1 MNPSS
6 VRPPGFPIPSPAAG
20 RVLPVNQNALPPL
33 TVGEILKAEVLEAGG
48 GKSCLIS
55 LKDATILA
63 RSEAALR
70 AGDPIVVRVE
80 RLLPQVVLT
89 ILETDGGER
98 SVPGDDLRWH
108 RSNPDALRNMFAQMA
123 EMFRPESLAGLSRY
137 LDEGDVRSI
146 LRLTESL
153 FFSKES
159 LGKGL
164 FLRDYA
170 ENLGLFWEGSP
181 GKAPGRQPDAAGRRS
196 LKGLLMKVLGDL
208 RNAAEGKAASEG
220 EKAGLQRLMEFLD
233 TSVKAIEAHQVLN
246 SLCQE
251 RDQGFLLQIPFAFPE
266 GVKTGDVFIRRDD
279 RSAGPGGGDAYEV
292 IVLLHM
298 DALGRVV
305 VEARL
310 RGGEITCLIRCES
323 PEVRDVISGCLDEL
337 KGAVRAAGLRVESV
351 GCLAQV
357 DLEERCEAFYRDRLF
372 QGDAVNL
379 FA

>member
-1 MNPSS
+1 MNPPS
-6 VRPPGFPIPSPAAG
+6 VRPPGFPILSPAAD
-20 RVLPVNQNALPPL
+20 RVLPANRNALPPL
-33 TVGEILKAEVLEAGG
+33 TVGEILTAEVLETGG

-80 RLLPQVVLT
+80 QLLPRVVLSL
-89 ILETDGGER
+89 LETEGGGR
-98 SVPGDDLRWH
+98 SVPGDYLRWH

-123 EMFRPESLAGLSRY
+123 EMFRPESLGGLSRY
-137 LDEGDVRSI
+137 LAREDVQSI

-170 ENLGLFWEGSP
+170 ENLGLFWEGSL
-181 GKAPGRQPDAAGRRS
+181 GKALNRQPDAAGRRS
-196 LKGLLMKVLGDL
+196 LKGLLMKVLGNL
-208 RNAAEGKAASEG
+208 RSAAEGKAVSEG
-220 EKAGLQRLMEFLD
+220 EKAGLQRLMEFLE
-233 TSVKAIEAHQVLN
+233 TSVKAIEAHQIMN
-246 SLCQE
+246 ALCQE
-251 RDQGFLLQIPFAFPE
+251 RDKGFLFQVPFVFPG
-266 GVKTGDVFIRRDD
+266 GVKTGDIFIRRDD
-279 RSAGPGGGDAYEV
+279 GKAGPEGGDAYEV
-292 IVLLHM
+292 VVLLDM

-305 VEARL
+305 VEARM
-310 RGGEITCLIRCES
+310 RAGQVSCLIRCES

-337 KGAVRAAGLRVESV
+337 KGAVRAAGLRIESA
-351 GCLAQV
+351 GCLAEV